1 MKIYDTIK
9 SRRTIRQFRADTVP
23 RKLLERMVN
32 AARLAPSAANRQ
44 PLEFLVVDDK
54 EIVTLIFPHIKWAA
68 YIAPNGN
75 PRPGNEPTAYILT
88 MVNTDIRQSGFEWD
102 AGAAIENMILTAQ
115 EEGVGS
121 CWILSFDKEA
131 AGRIVGLPDKY
142 KIDSILALG
151 YPNEDPAVEDLTDS
165 VKYWKD
171 KSGRLHVPKRTL
183 ESVIHYNGFQPD

>member
-1 MKIYDTIK
+1 MYDMIL
-9 SRRTIRQFRADTVP
+9 SRRTIRQFRSEPVP
-23 RKLLERMVN
+23 RELLERMVN

-54 EIVTLIFPHIKWAA
+54 EIVAPIFPHIKWAA
-68 YIAPNGN
+68 YIVPHGN
-75 PRPGNEPTAYILT
+75 PRPGNEPTAYVLT
-88 MVNTDIRQSGFEWD
+88 LVNTDIRQSGFEWD

-121 CWILSFDKEA
+121 CWILSVDKGA
-131 AGRIVGLPDKY
+131 VGRIVGLPDNY

-151 YPNEDPAVEDLTDS
+151 YPNEDPVVEDVTDS

-183 ESVIHYNGFQPD
+183 ESVIHYNRFQPD